1 MKKKGLSILVALA
14 LVLPLVLALPVYAAE
29 EGSVTGQ
36 FGINVAPTV
45 DSASLTATAMTP
57 QTEYTVSVQ
66 VSDADTI
73 NDLSTVV
80 LKVWYDSDGGTPSE
94 GEFDGQSADVQSCA
108 VITWTADDPGGTTY
122 TGSAALT
129 PAGTTWSL
137 GASTL
142 PAKGGGA
149 NPGDFGDTTFTF
161 QFVFTVG
168 KVATETPGSDI
179 WQIAAKATDTMSQT
193 GWNNDGEGSSVNYYG
208 EITVPA
214 ATVDWGSMKA
224 GTDFNGTGS
233 QQALGVTVSY
243 VANGNYDK
251 KVKSGASWSG
261 STYTGNL
268 DATGACGSAQQFA
281 LRADDTATYN
291 VSTAVL
297 VDTTGVSIDAAGTQ
311 TSEAGDSVAAMNLWL
326 KLASTFNSDTY
337 SGTIT
342 YSIVNR

>member
-1 MKKKGLSILVALA
+1 LVALA
-14 LVLPLVLALPVYAAE
+14 LVLPLVLALPVYAAT
-29 EGSVTGQ
+29 EGSVTGE

-45 DSASLTATAMTP
+45 DSVSLTQTAMDP
-57 QTEYTVSVQ
+57 QAAYTVSVQ
-66 VSDADTI
+66 VSETDTI
-73 NDLSTVV
+73 NDLGTVV
-80 LKVWYDSDGGTPSE
+80 LKLWYDSDGGTPTE
-94 GEFDGQSADVQSCA
+94 GDFDGQSANVQSCA

-142 PAKGGGA
+142 PVKGGGPTD
-149 NPGDFGDTTFTF
+149 PGDFGDTTFTF
-161 QFVFTVG
+161 SFTFTVG

-208 EITVPA
+208 EITVPG
-214 ATVDWGSMKA
+214 ATTVNWGSMKA
-224 GTDFNGTGS
+224 GTDFNGTDS

-251 KVKSGASWSG
+251 KVRAGATWSG
-261 STYTGNL
+261 STYTANL
-268 DATGACGSAQQFA
+268 DDTGSCGSAQDLA
-281 LRADDTATYN
+281 LRADDSATYN

-297 VDTTGVSIDAAGTQ
+297 VDTAGVSIDATGTQ
-311 TSEAGDSVAAMNLWL
+311 TSEAGVSVAAMNLWL

-342 YSIVNR
+342 YAIVNR